1 MNFKL
6 LNLRIFQVVLILCFF
21 TVNSA
26 IASEFDM
33 ANADKEVIGL
43 TYILERSI
51 ERNLELIIK
60 DLDTDTAKWDFIE
73 EFSNAL
79 PDIKLTATKQDLDGT
94 FFLNPQFQGNIDTTQ
109 ANFTLGISYRAFNGG
124 QTTFAIMADN
134 YFRKAAKEDYR
145 RQYNQV
151 VFDSIKLFNNLIQN
165 QSALISKSKTVDE
178 ATLNLKL
185 AEDKLEVGE
194 GTLYEVLL
202 AKSRLAIT
210 KQDLMDQKARL
221 RVVQIDLARHLNL
234 PLDSPLFAD
243 KDRLNNFHIINDDLS
258 PENLIE
264 ISYEN
269 NPEIKMALDQKKAIL
284 RQELASYGRFL
295 PALDLYANIA
305 ANGTEFDDLNQLNTI
320 GFQLSYEFGEN
331 SGLSSVSSIRKAKIE
346 TKKAKIRLEDTT
358 KEIEARL
365 RRSYVE
371 YKRTEANI
379 DTAKAS
385 LDAANEALKLSK
397 LRYENGREILKDLID
412 NESKQSIA
420 EISLIDSIALHN
432 IAQANL
438 AFDLGNFSVEN
449 IVGTNFKESH

>member
-1 MNFKL
+1 M
-6 LNLRIFQVVLILCFF
+6 
-21 TVNSA
+21 
-26 IASEFDM
+26 
-33 ANADKEVIGL
+33 
-43 TYILERSI
+43 
-51 ERNLELIIK
+51 
-60 DLDTDTAKWDFIE
+60 
-73 EFSNAL
+73 
-79 PDIKLTATKQDLDGT
+79 
-94 FFLNPQFQGNIDTTQ
+94 
-109 ANFTLGISYRAFNGG
+109 
-124 QTTFAIMADN
+124 
-134 YFRKAAKEDYR
+134 
-145 RQYNQV
+145 
-151 VFDSIKLFNNLIQN
+151 
-165 QSALISKSKTVDE
+165 
-178 ATLNLKL
+178 NLKL

-258 PENLIE
+258 PENIIE